1 MYNYFEFNDNIINDI
16 AIVYEIDK
24 PSLSKKQIDTINV
37 PSRHGELFNGCSY
50 EPIEVTVSMLIQG
63 DDELDYK
70 DRLKTLH
77 EIFKTTKEVKVA
89 FSEDKFLFGIVSD
102 EFRPVN
108 KTKLSS
114 YATIKIICHI
124 PYCYSND
131 LKLFNTEDDNKS
143 IIVVNEG
150 GEPALPFISI
160 GFSKD
165 THYVQLENVETGQR
179 ILVGAYPSLSLTSV
193 KDKSLILHDDCTTLI
208 NWSQSGA
215 SIDSNRS
222 SNGTF
227 GITDSGNA
235 ICLATMGDG
244 TTAWKGACIKT
255 NNLIEELDEF
265 SVQAYFSHNSTGKN
279 GDPTILDIKSD
290 TTTGE
295 VGEETIYYE
304 VTATSLN
311 VRSGAGTKYKK
322 IGALKKGSKITNY
335 TLEKGWIKFQ
345 YTSSKTGYVSGDYC
359 KKVTKTNKVSVE
371 IQNMIVVSSGK
382 GNVNLRS
389 TPHYSGK
396 LVTTIKTGEAV
407 RVIKYKYAD
416 KDKDGNVRY
425 YYKLAKKYKDKYAGY
440 ICTGNLKSASAVSVD
455 YDYSSDATIADDKTG
470 VISLYLFDINGS
482 RLAKIEFIDEQQY
495 FEYTKPLVQI
505 GNKIVLQD
513 TTKVPKPNSSTVD
526 DNGTLKTTNYLS
538 GKLGDYN
545 EFYGKVTLKRYKEN
559 GQYVWDVVLQKIVD
573 GVVKK
578 TTATH
583 DIKYTDLPTNKLAYA
598 VLYIGTSA
606 STMVKSCA
614 MSLTDLKIYN
624 LNPTDGT
631 EVVENNKIYFQEGDI
646 LDIDFNTRSAYL
658 NHDECN
664 DIVDIGSRFFN
675 VGTGDTEIK
684 FNSDDNGLNADV
696 IFRENWIGIVD

>member
-1 MYNYFEFNDNIINDI
+1 MYNYFEFNDNVINDI

-24 PSLSKKQIDTINV
+24 PSLSKKQIDTINI
-37 PSRHGELFNGCSY
+37 PSRHGEIFNGCSY
-50 EPIEVTVSMLIQG
+50 DPIEVKISMLIQG
-63 DDELDYK
+63 DNEADYQ

-114 YATIKIICHI
+114 HATIKIICHI

-131 LKLFNTEDDNKS
+131 LKLFNTEDDNKT
-143 IIVVNEG
+143 IVVTNEG
-150 GEPALPFISI
+150 GEPAIPFISI

-165 THYVQLENVETGQR
+165 THYVQLENVETGER

-193 KDKSLILHDDCTTLI
+193 KKQSLILHDDCTTLS
-208 NWSQSGA
+208 NWSQSGS
-215 SIDSNRS
+215 SIDSDRS

-235 ICLATMGDG
+235 ICLATLGDG
-244 TTAWKGACIKT
+244 STSWKGACMKT
-255 NNLIEELDEF
+255 KNLSEELDEF
-265 SVQAYFSHNSTGKN
+265 SVQAYFRHNSTGKN

-290 TTTGE
+290 TSTGE
-295 VGEETIYYE
+295 VDEKTVYYE
-304 VTATSLN
+304 VKVASLN
-311 VRSGAGTKYKK
+311 VRTGPGTKHKK
-322 IGALKKGSKITNY
+322 IGALKRGHKITSY
-335 TLEKGWIKFQ
+335 TLEKGWIKFK
-345 YTSSKTGYVSGDYC
+345 YTSSKTGYVCDDHC
-359 KKVTKTNKVSVE
+359 KKVTKTSQVSVK
-371 IQNMIVVSSGK
+371 IQNMVVVSSGK
-382 GNVNLRS
+382 GNVNLRA

-396 LVTTIKTGEAV
+396 LVTTIRTGEAV
-407 RVIKYKYAD
+407 RVIKYKHTD

-425 YYKLAKKYKDKYAGY
+425 YYKLAKKYKGKYAGY

-455 YDYSSDATIADDKTG
+455 YDYSSDANIADDKTG

-482 RLAKIEFIDEQQY
+482 RLAKIEFIDEQKY
-495 FEYTKPLVQI
+495 FEYTKPLVRI
-505 GNKIVLQD
+505 GSRTVLQD
-513 TTKVPKPNSSTVD
+513 TTKVPKPKSSIVD

-538 GKLGDYN
+538 GKLGDWN

-559 GQYVWDVVLQKIVD
+559 NKYVWDVVVQKIVD

-578 TTATH
+578 TKATH
-583 DIKYTDLPTNKLAYA
+583 NIKYTDLPINKLAYA
-598 VLYIGTSA
+598 VLYIGTNAA
-606 STMVKSCA
+606 SMAKSCA

-624 LNPTDGT
+624 LNPSGGT

-646 LDIDFNTRSAYL
+646 LDIDFNTRTAYL

-675 VGTGDTEIK
+675 IETGDTEIK
-684 FNSDDNGLNADV
+684 FNSDDTELNAD
-696 IFRENWIGIVD
+696 ITFRENWSGIVD

>member
-16 AIVYEIDK
+16 AIVCEIDK
-24 PSLSKKQIDTINV
+24 PSLSKKQIDTINI
-37 PSRHGELFNGCSY
+37 PSRHGEIFNGCSY
-50 EPIEVTVSMLIQG
+50 DPIEVKISMLIQG
-63 DDELDYK
+63 DNEADYQ

-114 YATIKIICHI
+114 HATIKIICHI

-131 LKLFNTEDDNKS
+131 LKLFNTEDDNKT
-143 IIVVNEG
+143 IVVTNEG
-150 GEPALPFISI
+150 GEPAIPFISI

-165 THYVQLENVETGQR
+165 THYVQLENTETGQR

-193 KDKSLILHDDCTTLI
+193 KKQSLILHDDCTTLS
-208 NWSQSGA
+208 NWSQSGS
-215 SIDSNRS
+215 SIDSDRS

-235 ICLATMGDG
+235 ICLATLGDG
-244 TTAWKGACIKT
+244 STSWKGSCMKT
-255 NNLIEELDEF
+255 KNLSEELDEF
-265 SVQAYFSHNSTGKN
+265 SVQAYFRHNSSGKN
-279 GDPTILDIKSD
+279 GDPTILDIKAD
-290 TTTGE
+290 TSTGE
-295 VGEETIYYE
+295 VGEKTVYYE
-304 VTATSLN
+304 VKVASLN
-311 VRSGAGTKYKK
+311 VRTGPGTKYKK
-322 IGALKKGSKITNY
+322 IGALKRGHKITSY
-335 TLEKGWIKFQ
+335 TLEKGWIKFK
-345 YTSSKTGYVSGDYC
+345 YTSSKTGYVCDDHC
-359 KKVTKTNKVSVE
+359 KKVTKTNQVSAE
-371 IQNMIVVSSGK
+371 IQNMVVVSNGK
-382 GNVNLRS
+382 NNVKLMA

-396 LVTTIKTGEAV
+396 LVTTIRTGEVV
-407 RVIKYKYAD
+407 RVIKYKHTD
-416 KDKDGNVRY
+416 KDKNGNVRY
-425 YYKLAKKYKDKYAGY
+425 YYKLAKKYKGKYAGY

-455 YDYSSDATIADDKTG
+455 YDYSSDANIADDKTG

-482 RLAKIEFIDEQQY
+482 RLAKIEFIDEQKY
-495 FEYTKPLVQI
+495 FEYTKPIVRI
-505 GNKIVLQD
+505 GSRTVLQD
-513 TTKVPKPNSSTVD
+513 TTKVPNPKSITVD

-538 GKLGDYN
+538 DKLGDWN

-559 GQYVWDVVLQKIVD
+559 NKYVWDVVVQKIVD

-578 TTATH
+578 TMATH
-583 DIKYTDLPTNKLAYA
+583 NIKYTDLPINKLAYVA
-598 VLYIGTSA
+598 LYSGTSA
-606 STMVKSCA
+606 STMAKSCS

-624 LNPTDGT
+624 LNPGSGAD
-631 EVVENNKIYFQEGDI
+631 VENNKIYFQEGDI

-684 FNSDDNGLNADV
+684 FNSDDTELNAD
-696 IFRENWIGIVD
+696 ITFRENWSGIVD